1 MALFIA
7 NLLVIGFLI
16 KIWSQKPIFAY
27 IREKNGTE
35 TLRQCRVFEKTVLRY
50 EKLLLDLQFLLTC
63 KKESLIPVFARPKL
77 SIQGNS
83 KMKKRIAEIIIK
95 TELKRKHK
103 IKQELKNEIERL
115 SSSLRGILTWL
126 LFHTMRN
133 KIRALAVIRRRKWR
147 TTHKRKLNALRE
159 EAPLPPP
166 TRSHTRP

>member
-115 SSSLRGILTWL
+115 SSSLRGTLTWL

-133 KIRALAVIRRRKWR
+133 KIRAWR
-147 TTHKRKLNALRE
+147 
-159 EAPLPPP
+159 
-166 TRSHTRP
+166 